1 MPEPL
6 KDRYD
11 EAYLNRLIEELARYS
26 PRFPRKRMLQFVF
39 DAEWEQRELKQRMR
53 HITHALHEFLP
64 NDYGTALTILERAA
78 PSFGGFE
85 AMFFPDFVEVYGLKD
100 WDRSMAALEYF
111 TKFSSSEFAV
121 RPFIVQDQKRMVR
134 QLKLWAASSDQHVRR
149 LASEGSRPRLPWAMA
164 LPAFKQNPAPL
175 LPILKRLKSD
185 SSEYVRR
192 SVANHLNDISK
203 DHPQIVLSLAEQWL
217 KGKPETRWIVKHGC
231 RTLLKQG
238 DPQTLALFGY
248 RRPDNLKIR
257 KFELQPSVISMGE
270 EVRFEFELVSH
281 KTELGQIRMEYAVE
295 FVRQKGATTRKVF
308 KISEGVYP
316 EHSRVY
322 RSKHSFK
329 PISTRRYYP
338 GIHRLAIIVNGQQL
352 EQVEFELQDA

>member
-11 EAYLNRLIEELARYS
+11 EVYLNRLIEELSRHS

-39 DAEWEQRELKQRMR
+39 DEQWEQRELKQRMR

-64 NDYGTALTILERAA
+64 KDYGTALSVLEQSA
-78 PSFGGFE
+78 PAFGGFE
-85 AMFFPDFVEVYGLKD
+85 AMFFPDFVEVYGQAD
-100 WDRSMAALEYF
+100 WDRSLHALEHF
-111 TKFSSSEFAV
+111 TKYSSSEFAV
-121 RPFIVQDQKRMVR
+121 RPFIIQDQQRMVR
-134 QLKLWAASSDQHVRR
+134 QLKRWAASSDHHVRR

-164 LPAFKQNPAPL
+164 LPAFKQNPVPV
-175 LPILKRLKSD
+175 LPILNRLKAD
-185 SSEYVRR
+185 PSEYVRR

-203 DHPQIVLSLAEQWL
+203 DHPDVVLSLAEQWL
-217 KGKPETRWIVKHGC
+217 KGKQETRWIVKHGC

-248 RRPDNLKIR
+248 RKPEDLRIR
-257 KFELQPSVISMGE
+257 KFQLRPPVINMGE
-270 EVRFEFELVSH
+270 QVEFEFELVSR
-281 KTELGQIRMEYAVE
+281 TTALGQIRVEYAVE
-295 FVRQKGATTRKVF
+295 FVRLKGTSTRKVF

-316 EHSRVY
+316 EHSRLY

-329 PISTRRYYP
+329 PISTRNYYP
-338 GIHRLAIIVNGQQL
+338 GTHRLAIIVNGHQL
-352 EQVEFELQDA
+352 KQAEFELQDH